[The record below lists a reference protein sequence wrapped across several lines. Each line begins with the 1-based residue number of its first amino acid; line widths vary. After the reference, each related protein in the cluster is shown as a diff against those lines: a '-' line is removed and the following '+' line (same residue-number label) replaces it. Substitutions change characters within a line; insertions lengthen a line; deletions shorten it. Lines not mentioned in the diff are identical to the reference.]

1 MTSESVKELFEDIL
15 EQETSILEAYKG
27 IVARIR
33 NEKVID
39 ALKGI
44 MSDES
49 RHANNARRMLE
60 ILEE

>member
-33 NEKVID
+33 NEKVIN